1 MFAIKKSLRHCN
13 QQMRIL
19 WSIKTVQLAQLNCF
33 CHWLRVHIES
43 CEVELASNRLQLPL
57 MASLNDKI
65 SPQAQFSE
73 ESWTSLSTQKFSMEI
88 ASPTVEDH
96 ILDFALL
103 YRRNQNDGQLIL
115 LSEDVTLKIKCM
127 AEVSSYLYNMLLS
140 YYSTREML
148 GTHTLPHSFKHF
160 H

>member
-65 SPQAQFSE
+65 SPLRLRRLGKTKSVLE
-73 ESWTSLSTQKFSMEI
+73 ECFCPTRTSQRMDSLDSHETLALVHI
-88 ASPTVEDH
+88 ATPE
-96 ILDFALL
+96 A
-103 YRRNQNDGQLIL
+103 
-115 LSEDVTLKIKCM
+115 VTERVMSK
-127 AEVSSYLYNMLLS
+127 V
-140 YYSTREML
+140 
-148 GTHTLPHSFKHF
+148 
-160 H
+160 